1 MVLGVE
7 IEPVD
12 PSLGQEP
19 RRAVQMTD
27 LENDQAI
34 VLLHRKLK
42 KMGVINALIR
52 TGAQEGD
59 SVKIDEF
66 EFTYSPDGI
75 DTDG

>member
-1 MVLGVE
+1 
-7 IEPVD
+7 
-12 PSLGQEP
+12 
-19 RRAVQMTD
+19 MTD

-66 EFTYSPDGI
+66 EFTYSPGGIESDG
-75 DTDG
+75 